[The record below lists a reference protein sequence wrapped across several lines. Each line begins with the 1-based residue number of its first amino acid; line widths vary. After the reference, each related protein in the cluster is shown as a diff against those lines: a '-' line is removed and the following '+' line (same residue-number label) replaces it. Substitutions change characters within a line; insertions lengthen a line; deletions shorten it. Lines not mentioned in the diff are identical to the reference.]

1 MVNTSVNLC
10 DIILPNPIIAASGVF
25 GYGYEFKEY
34 YDLNILGGISIK
46 GTTKDSRFGN
56 PTPRIAECYGGLINS
71 VGLQNPGI
79 EKVVANELPQ
89 LKQCFNNLIIAN
101 IGGFSIGE
109 YIYCAEKANA
119 SDDIGMIELNV
130 SCPNLHEGGD
140 NFGTSA
146 CEVAKVVNSVR
157 KVVSKPLI
165 VKLTPNVT
173 NIAEIARACESEGA
187 DGISLINTLLGM
199 RIDIRSRKPIIAN
212 KMGGFSGKAIF
223 PVALRAVY
231 QVYEAVKIP
240 LIGIGGISSAK
251 DVIEMMLAGATA
263 VQVGS
268 ANLIN
273 PFAMKEIIQDLPKVM
288 ANYKIEKIT
297 DIIGGAH

>member
-101 IGGFSIGE
+101 IGG
-109 YIYCAEKANA
+109 
-119 SDDIGMIELNV
+119 
-130 SCPNLHEGGD
+130 
-140 NFGTSA
+140 
-146 CEVAKVVNSVR
+146 
-157 KVVSKPLI
+157 
-165 VKLTPNVT
+165 
-173 NIAEIARACESEGA
+173 
-187 DGISLINTLLGM
+187 
-199 RIDIRSRKPIIAN
+199 
-212 KMGGFSGKAIF
+212 
-223 PVALRAVY
+223 
-231 QVYEAVKIP
+231 
-240 LIGIGGISSAK
+240 
-251 DVIEMMLAGATA
+251 
-263 VQVGS
+263 
-268 ANLIN
+268 
-273 PFAMKEIIQDLPKVM
+273 
-288 ANYKIEKIT
+288 
-297 DIIGGAH
+297 